1 MSQAGEIAMTR
12 LLECVF
18 VIGSCLVGF
27 AIGAPEGSGMRNTMN
42 CSVQLI
48 AMAHDNIASN
58 SANFG
63 IHLAEARTEIL
74 NGLRWR

>member
-1 MSQAGEIAMTR
+1 MTR
-12 LLECVF
+12 LLEGIF

-27 AIGAPEGSGMRNTMN
+27 ALGAPEGSGVRNTIN
-42 CSVQLI
+42 CSVQFI
-48 AMAHDNIASN
+48 GMAHDNIASN

-74 NGLRWR
+74 SGLRWR

>member
-1 MSQAGEIAMTR
+1 
-12 LLECVF
+12 
-18 VIGSCLVGF
+18 
-27 AIGAPEGSGMRNTMN
+27 MN